1 MTPELTAIIASFPD
15 AELDSSGLD
24 PLVKVPRDSYRALVA
39 ALAGAGCR
47 LSDVTAV
54 DHMASIEIVVQL
66 LASASEQFSV
76 HCMIHE
82 DDPRID
88 TLVPVFPSAEYA
100 EREVFDLFG
109 VDFLGHPDPSRV
121 LLPDHFLG
129 HPLRKEFGLEVAPW

>member
-24 PLVKVPRDSYRALVA
+24 PRVRVPRDSYRALVA
-39 ALAGAGCR
+39 AFAGAGCR

-76 HCMIHE
+76 HCMVHD

-109 VDFLGHPDPSRV
+109 VDFLGHPDLSRV